1 MGFPGGSDGKEC
13 ACSVEYLGSI
23 PGLGRSPGGGDG
35 NSLHIL
41 AWRIPWTEVPGRL
54 QSMGSQRVRHNW
66 ANEHN
71 TMPLKAEDSHSTAS
85 GTVEPGTQVMA
96 SGMSFLPQA
105 LGCHASPSSSARL
118 GRDVTQLLQT
128 HILLGQFHPGPST
141 CLRNGCLGDAR
152 HCAKSLLASFH

>member
-1 MGFPGGSDGKEC
+1 MQCRKLGFDPWVK
-13 ACSVEYLGSI
+13 
-23 PGLGRSPGGGDG
+23 RSPGGGHG
-35 NSLHIL
+35 NPLRYPGES
-41 AWRIPWTEVPGRL
+41 PWTEVPGRL